1 MSLRANVNLKKEP
14 CNELKKLNIII
25 IIIYLDF
32 ENLQSYRSTM
42 LNF

>member
-1 MSLRANVNLKKEP
+1 MSLRANVNFKKEP
-14 CNELKKLNIII
+14 CNELKKLNII